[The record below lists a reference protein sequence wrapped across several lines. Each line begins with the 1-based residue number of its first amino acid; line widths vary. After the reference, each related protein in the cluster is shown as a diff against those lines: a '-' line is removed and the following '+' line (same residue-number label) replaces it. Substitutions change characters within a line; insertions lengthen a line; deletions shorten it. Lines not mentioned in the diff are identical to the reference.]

1 MNKNQKIN
9 LLFYILLGC
18 YFLVIA
24 FNLFFNFISFDKL
37 FCIICL
43 SFSIY
48 LFFKFSAYNSDS
60 SLFLGTFLIFTGIFY
75 YISIISNFNLFQTL
89 TLIFLAFILSIFILF
104 VQYKSLKCLY
114 VFLCG
119 LLLFFPIIFFSFN
132 VISLNFF
139 FIFLFSCVIMDVTLY
154 FLFI

>member
-1 MNKNQKIN
+1 MNKNQKLN
-9 LLFYILLGC
+9 LLFYIFLGC

-43 SFSIY
+43 TLPIY
-48 LFFKFSAYNSDS
+48 LFAKFSAYNSDS
-60 SLFLGTFLIFTGIFY
+60 SLFLGTNLVFVGVFY
-75 YISIISNFNLFQTL
+75 YISIISNFNLIQTL
-89 TLIFLAFILSIFILF
+89 SFIFLSFILSIFVLF
-104 VQYKSLKCLY
+104 VQYKSIKCLY

-132 VISLNFF
+132 VINLIFF
-139 FIFLFSCVIMDVTLY
+139 FIFLFSCVIINIVLY

>member
-1 MNKNQKIN
+1 MNKNQKLN

-24 FNLFFNFISFDKL
+24 FNLFFNFIGFDKL

-43 SFSIY
+43 TFSIY
-48 LFFKFSAYNSDS
+48 LFCKFGAYNSDS
-60 SLFLGTFLIFTGIFY
+60 SLFLGTFLIFVAVFY
-75 YISIISNFNLFQTL
+75 YIAIISNFNLFQIL
-89 TLIFLAFILSIFILF
+89 TLIFLSFVLSIFVLF
-104 VQYKSLKCLY
+104 IQYKSTKCLF

-132 VISLNFF
+132 IINLNFF
-139 FIFLFSCVIMDVTLY
+139 FIFLFSCVIIDVTLY